1 MTSLHWS
8 IITLALLATFFAYSL
23 IAIASRS
30 DRRRRRAMPVR
41 VVELPINIGQA
52 TAWRRRSTIHGN
64 NQQRETREP

>member
-1 MTSLHWS
+1 MTSLHYAL
-8 IITLALLATFFAYSL
+8 IALALLATFFAYSL

-30 DRRRRRAMPVR
+30 DRRSRAMPVR

-64 NQQRETREP
+64 NQPRETREP